1 MRRNNSKILIENT
14 QKKTIKKK
22 NYKRSQKSEQ
32 KIIKV
37 NCKEIMWKKWGNC
50 ISTLRYVFLKR
61 IIWQKKKGNEKKTKK
76 CPKTHR
82 KKIYKNLN
90 NKWNGSF

>member
-1 MRRNNSKILIENT
+1 MKT
-14 QKKTIKKK
+14 HKKTINQKKIIK
-22 NYKRSQKSEQ
+22 GDKKSEQ

-61 IIWQKKKGNEKKTKK
+61 IIWQKRKETKKKTKK

-82 KKIYKNLN
+82 KKNLQ
-90 NKWNGSF
+90 KS